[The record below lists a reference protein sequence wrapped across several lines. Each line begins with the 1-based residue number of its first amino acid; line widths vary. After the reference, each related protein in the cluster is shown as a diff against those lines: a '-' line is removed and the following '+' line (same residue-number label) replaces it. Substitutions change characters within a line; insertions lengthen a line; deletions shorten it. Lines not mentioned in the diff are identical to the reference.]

1 MIEIAAGILLCV
13 ALIHLAWA
21 TGRCWPARDGEQLA
35 QWVLGGEPG
44 TKLPGRT
51 ACMGVVVALAGLALL
66 WWWTKHDAA
75 PALWMM
81 GLSWLGVGV
90 LALRGLGGFFERRFR
105 PSIQGSPYAKMNV
118 LLYSPLCL
126 GLATLAASDLM
137 R

>member
-1 MIEIAAGILLCV
+1 MELAAGILLCV
-13 ALIHLAWA
+13 ALMHLAWA
-21 TGRCWPARDGEQLA
+21 VGIYWPARDAEQLA

-44 TKLPGRT
+44 IELPSRG
-51 ACMGVVVALAGLALL
+51 ACLGVSLVLGALL
-66 WWWTKHDAA
+66 GVWLWTAKATA
-75 PALWMM
+75 PAWWML

-126 GLATLAASDLM
+126 GLATLAAIGLM